1 MTAPVIHANSIRQRD
16 KPAVNRFSIWVFVFF
31 LSVRALAADYD
42 ISAPARVV
50 AFGDVHGT
58 YEDWSTMLQEVG
70 VLDAQLNWSGGNT
83 HLVSLGDLV
92 DRGPDSRKVIELLM
106 KLEQQAAQAG
116 GAVHLVLGNHEVMVM
131 TGDLRYASPQEF
143 AAFAADE
150 TQAERDEM
158 YAQYRAFN
166 PGGSEA
172 DALQQF
178 DDAYPP
184 GFIALRKAFSRD
196 GAIGSW
202 LIQQPFV
209 IKVNDKVYLHGG
221 IANVSV
227 EESLASLNG
236 KLQGELRDFL
246 ASMDE
251 LRAAGVMPWYVD
263 YHDRLDFLTARV
275 EEFAAANPR
284 KKASWFPAVN
294 AVFEAQ
300 KAYLFSDDSP
310 NWYRGTALCNPYS
323 ESFNTE
329 RFLKKVGARQVV
341 MGHTPTRGEVLER
354 MDGLAIRLDTGMLTS
369 VYKGRASAL
378 ISGSGPDY
386 VHYLGGAQQEQ
397 PVKEQRSIAQR
408 LSGMSDAELEQFMLT
423 APVVNVESIG
433 AGITKPKRVTQQKD
447 GITNDAVFKYED
459 TDRDLQ
465 LKSSYSSRRHDIS
478 DRYVYDVAAYK
489 LDRMLDLQIVPTAV
503 VTTVEGQEGA
513 LSDWIENSIT
523 ETERVEKQP
532 EFSGYCK
539 QYEQY
544 RLRVLFDILIHND
557 DRNLGNILW
566 TKNDYMLQLIDHSR
580 AFRSSKKRPK
590 QYRKVTVDVSDL
602 LRGRLD
608 SLNEDNLSS
617 ELSDYLHPR
626 QIEAILDRRDLIL
639 REGRGTDP

>member
-1 MTAPVIHANSIRQRD
+1 M
-16 KPAVNRFSIWVFVFF
+16 NRVCICFFVLLFSA
-31 LSVRALAADYD
+31 RALAAEYD
-42 ISAPARVV
+42 IAAPGPVV
-50 AFGDVHGT
+50 AFGDVHGA

-70 VLDAQLNWSGGNT
+70 VVDAQLNWSGGNT
-83 HLVSLGDLV
+83 HLVSLGDLL
-92 DRGPDSRKVIELLM
+92 DRGPDSRKVIELLI

-131 TGDLRYASPQEF
+131 TGDLRYASPEEF

-150 TQAERDEM
+150 TQAERDEV

-172 DALQQF
+172 DARQRF

-184 GFIALRKAFSRD
+184 GYFALRKAFSRE

-202 LIQQPFV
+202 LTKQPFV

-221 IANVSV
+221 IASVSAQD
-227 EESLASLNG
+227 SLASLNG
-236 KLQGELRDFL
+236 KLQGELSDFL
-246 ASMDE
+246 TSMDE

-294 AVFEAQ
+294 TVFEAQ
-300 KAYLFSDDSP
+300 KAFLFSDDSP

-378 ISGSGPDY
+378 VSGDGPDY
-386 VHYLGGAQQEQ
+386 VHYLGGTQQEQ
-397 PVKEQRSIAQR
+397 PVAEQRSISRR

-423 APVVNVESIG
+423 APVVSVEPIG

-459 TDRDLQ
+459 TDRGLQ
-465 LKSSYSSRRHDIS
+465 SNSSYSPRRHNDS

-489 LDRMLDLQIVPTAV
+489 LDRMLDLQLVPTAV
-503 VTTVEGQEGA
+503 VTNVEGQEGA
-513 LSDWIENSIT
+513 LSDWIEDAVT
-523 ETERVEKQP
+523 ETGRLEQQP

-544 RLRVLFDILIHND
+544 RLRVVFDILIHND

-566 TKNDYMLQLIDHSR
+566 TKNDLMLQLIDHSR
-580 AFRSSKKRPK
+580 AFRSTEKRPK

-602 LRGRLD
+602 LRGRLE
-608 SLNEDNLSS
+608 SLNEDNLGR

-626 QIEAILDRRDLIL
+626 QIEAIIARRDLIL
-639 REGRGTDP
+639 KEGRGTNP